1 MPARGP
7 SIELVRAL
15 ARAADPAPLVERLL
29 LAAQSACRGRSSIL
43 LKLEASGRF
52 EEIGR
57 HGVAGGQRSEWFS
70 GAGERA
76 LAARVL
82 LGTDLQVIVP
92 PEGRT
97 LRNRLGAA
105 TLVVIPLRRDAP
117 AGLLIVG
124 LDTKRAPA
132 GLAER
137 AAPLAEAGLLLL
149 DRLAASRDAALGREY
164 DFLRKR
170 LAQSEKLAALGQF
183 VAGTAHEL
191 NNPLQAV
198 LGHLE
203 LIQRSGRLTPDLARD
218 VRWVYREADRAAR
231 IVRDLLVFAGSR
243 KPRLRLLQM
252 NAVLTRVLRLRRR
265 AMKAAGIEVVR
276 KLDERL
282 PRIRGDSLLLQQAL
296 LNVVTN
302 AEQALA
308 GAPTRRIEVATIAK
322 AGAVTLTVRDTGAG
336 IAPDVLP
343 RIFEPFF
350 TTKDVGQ
357 GTGLGLAIAY
367 GAIQEHGG
375 TIVAAN
381 HPEGGAVITLTL
393 PTAGKVVN

>member
-7 SIELVRAL
+7 TIELVRTL
-15 ARAADPAPLVERLL
+15 ARTADPAPLVERLL
-29 LAAQSACRGRSSIL
+29 LAAQAACRGRSSVL
-43 LKLEASGRF
+43 LRLEASGRF

-57 HGVAGGQRSEWFS
+57 HGVTGGQRSEWFS

-76 LAARVL
+76 LATRVL
-82 LGTDLQVIVP
+82 LGDDPLVIGP
-92 PEGRT
+92 PEGPA

-105 TLVVIPLRRDAP
+105 TLVVVPLRRDAP

-124 LDTKRAPA
+124 LETKRAPA

-137 AAPLAEAGLLLL
+137 AAPLADAGLLLL
-149 DRLAASRDAALGREY
+149 DRLAASRDAALGLEY

-243 KPRLRLLQM
+243 KPRLRLLQV
-252 NAVLTRVLRLRRR
+252 NGVLTRVLRLRRR
-265 AMKAAGIEVVR
+265 AMKAAGIEIVR

-282 PRIRGDSLLLQQAL
+282 PRVRGDSLLLQQAL

-308 GAPTRRIEVATIAK
+308 GAPTRRIEVATSAK

-367 GAIQEHGG
+367 GAVQEHGG
-375 TIVAAN
+375 TIAAAN
-381 HPEGGAVITLTL
+381 HPDGGVVITLTL